1 MAGGQPGQGEGAEG
15 GEAYL
20 QQLFLQASTRKG
32 ALTRSKK
39 ALDFSITALREA
51 PASEHFFEELKKN
64 VTKYRELRDVVL
76 DIYDNIRV
84 QVTEQKFAKDFGK
97 QQADIEADYE
107 KVEEASMRVIA
118 AHQAAITAAAAA
130 TPRGAM
136 PASAATGSAGAVQ
149 RWKLEASFQPKTSL
163 RLDSK
168 LDDFHCW
175 QREFD
180 AYFKMSNLEHAD
192 VSIQKTVLLNCLDS
206 DFQTKV
212 SEAMS
217 AITTVRAGLELVRQE
232 FHKRHPLL
240 LRRHQL
246 FCLDQQKDEFKFS
259 DTVTRMLTL
268 AKDSDLGV

>member
-1 MAGGQPGQGEGAEG
+1 M
-15 GEAYL
+15 
-20 QQLFLQASTRKG
+20 
-32 ALTRSKK
+32 
-39 ALDFSITALREA
+39 
-51 PASEHFFEELKKN
+51 KKN

-97 QQADIEADYE
+97 QQADIEGDYE

-180 AYFKMSNLEHAD
+180 AYFKMSNLEHAE

-240 LRRHQL
+240 
-246 FCLDQQKDEFKFS
+246 
-259 DTVTRMLTL
+259 
-268 AKDSDLGV
+268 